1 MIFGVIT
8 VPFGLIQEIILHNI
22 FELYNGWAVH
32 DFIDFMAHKYA
43 NRKKR
48 WIMHDPQNE
57 EIIEEPIRNIYRVC
71 FSPQF
76 FL

>member
-1 MIFGVIT
+1 MFGDIT
-8 VPFGLIQEIILHNI
+8 VPFGLIQEIILHNTL
-22 FELYNGWAVH
+22 ELYNDWAVH
-32 DFIDFMAHKYA
+32 DFMVHKYA

-57 EIIEEPIRNIYRVC
+57 EIIEGLLGTYTECVFPL
-71 FSPQF
+71 SF